1 MLGIL
6 PLAAV
11 LALLAAGVVA
21 GRSSASVQGGRRPSQ
36 RIVVLVGLH
45 VVAAV
50 ATPVAML
57 GTSTE
62 WIQLRWL
69 AWVDP
74 VLRPFGLGSW
84 SDLSAAVPAWSRTFG
99 GGPSVELDLR
109 GAMLFAA
116 LGMLVAVAVFQAS
129 ATSLGS
135 LAWPLL
141 IAAGSALFLA
151 SSASPLGLVASW
163 LIMDALLFRS
173 GLVSRRGLLASQ
185 LGLWILISALAALP
199 IDHETLR
206 AGDGAVW
213 DLAWSQL
220 RGYLVV
226 AGVVRMGLYP
236 FTWTVP
242 RTPVDALWR
251 GPLTRIAPLVAGLAL
266 LLRAATQVPTEQ
278 ASPHFGLI
286 AFGLLILLAA
296 AVLAGTALDRGQFL
310 DSFCMVPAAIAVL
323 AVAVPGRVVPDL
335 VLGLG
340 WDLIL
345 GRGLMFLAEA
355 RGSARL
361 SRLWWLGAAGA
372 LGVPG
377 TLGFGLRWWQL
388 AGWFP
393 ELPALFGIFLL
404 LGLTLPVAV
413 LRPPVWKAVD
423 PAQPGSSEV
432 PAVFLGL
439 LLGGLGLLA
448 SLLPMG
454 VPTALTR
461 TLAMPVPP
469 VDLRLALGLALPLV
483 LGLLLRS
490 ERVPTAG
497 GGWSAGRLGH
507 WLRTGAFFDAWRS
520 ALIQAGRA
528 LHRGVNLMDSRRTMA
543 WTVFAG
549 LVIGLSIL
557 ASDAGT
563 APAVG
568 ADGGAMLWL
577 VSAALAYL
585 ALLADRPMTQLAS
598 LSAVFLLGSVAL
610 VNTMGPADP
619 AVLQIVAL
627 VKLLAGLVVVAILAI
642 GSWESQRRSDRTLNW
657 RQAWLRRDRTMA
669 AERRF
674 LLLAAPVTFL
684 LLSGIQSDL
693 LSQKLPVALL
703 RPALTLICA
712 GLLGTVFAEGTM
724 RLACCA
730 FVALVGFELIYSRL
744 DPGLLVTGGLAAFQ
758 IMLALLVS
766 AFFGI
771 DFGETSAD
779 EARSRP

>member
-1 MLGIL
+1 MLGFL
-6 PLAAV
+6 PLVAL

-21 GRSSASVQGGRRPSQ
+21 GRSGASQQGGRRPSQ

-50 ATPVAML
+50 ATPVAMVA
-57 GTSTE
+57 TSTD
-62 WIQLRWL
+62 WIQLRWM

-84 SDLSAAVPAWSRTFG
+84 SDLSAAVPAWSRALG
-99 GGPSVELDLR
+99 GGPSLELDLR
-109 GAMLFAA
+109 GAILLAA
-116 LGMLVAVAVFQAS
+116 LAMLVAVAVFQAS
-129 ATSLGS
+129 AASLES

-141 IAAGSALFLA
+141 IAACSMLFVA
-151 SSASPLGLVASW
+151 SSASPLGLVAAW
-163 LIMDALLFRS
+163 LILDALLFRS
-173 GLVSRRGLLASQ
+173 GLISRRGLLASQ

-206 AGDGAVW
+206 AGDGAIW
-213 DLAWSQL
+213 EIAWSQL

-226 AGVVRMGLYP
+226 AGAVRMGLYP

-242 RTPVDALWR
+242 RTPVEALWR
-251 GPLTRIAPLVAGLAL
+251 GPLTRIAPLTAGLAL
-266 LLRAATQVPTEQ
+266 LLRAATQLPTEQ
-278 ASPHFGLI
+278 NLPHLGLI
-286 AFGLLILLAA
+286 AFGLLVLLAA
-296 AVLAGTALDRGQFL
+296 AVLAGTALDRGQVL
-310 DSFCMVPAAIAVL
+310 DSICMITAAIAVL

-340 WDLIL
+340 LDLVL

-355 RGSARL
+355 NGSARL

-372 LGVPG
+372 LGLPG

-393 ELPALFGIFLL
+393 ELPALYGILLL
-404 LGLTLPVAV
+404 LGLALPVAV
-413 LRPPVWKAVD
+413 LRPPVWTSPDRDRPGPIEA
-423 PAQPGSSEV
+423 PARFVGLV
-432 PAVFLGL
+432 LGILGILATLL
-439 LLGGLGLLA
+439 LLG
-448 SLLPMG
+448 
-454 VPTALTR
+454 VPT
-461 TLAMPVPP
+461 TLALPVPS
-469 VDLRLALGLALPLV
+469 VNLRLALGLVLPLV

-490 ERVPTAG
+490 ERIPTTR
-497 GGWSAGRLGH
+497 GGWGSSRLGH

-528 LHRGVNLMDSRRTMA
+528 LHRSINLMDSRRTMA

-557 ASDAGT
+557 ASDVGQ
-563 APAVG
+563 APAIG
-568 ADGGAMLWL
+568 MGGGATLWL
-577 VSAALAYL
+577 VTVAIAYL
-585 ALLADRPMTQLAS
+585 VLLADRPLTQLAS
-598 LSAVFLLGSVAL
+598 LTAVFLLGSLAL
-610 VNTMGPADP
+610 VTTMGQDDP
-619 AVLQIVAL
+619 AVLQIIAL
-627 VKLLAGLVVVAILAI
+627 VKLLAGMVVVAILAI
-642 GSWESQRRSDRTLNW
+642 GSLESQRRADRAVSW
-657 RQAWLRRDRTMA
+657 RKAWWHRDRSMP

-693 LSQKLPVALL
+693 LARQLPVELL

-712 GLLGTVFAEGTM
+712 GLLGTVFAEGTL

-771 DFGETSAD
+771 EFGESSPG
-779 EARSRP
+779 EAESRP